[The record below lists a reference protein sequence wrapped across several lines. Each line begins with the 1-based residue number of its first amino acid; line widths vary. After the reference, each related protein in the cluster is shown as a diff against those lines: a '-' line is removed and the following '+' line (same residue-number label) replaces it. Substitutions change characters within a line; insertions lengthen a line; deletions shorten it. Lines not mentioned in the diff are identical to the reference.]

1 MTHLVAVTGA
11 NGFLG
16 RLLVP
21 ALLKRGYAVRAVV
34 RDPGKWQKVAADL
47 GPSAATVTYAVA
59 ELGDRDALV
68 HAFDGA
74 DIVLHNAALAS
85 PFKNGWDENYRPN
98 VLGTENVLHAM
109 SRSGLKRLLY
119 ISSIGAYR
127 LTARHALGLRIVHE
141 DDPVY
146 TDTGR
151 QQRNAN
157 RVTKALA
164 EGRCRAAAA
173 AGAIDLTILRTSAM
187 YGPHDPNVT
196 PIMRF
201 VTSKRVMPVPKLYFP
216 LAYAPDVASA
226 IAEAVVR
233 DNSRGRTY
241 HLAGPADVSIDR
253 FCRTWCDRIQARTR
267 LIPIPLPLRIVFDN
281 SRAMRELDFS
291 HTPLASSLNFL
302 ESDETSQ

>member
-21 ALLKRGYAVRAVV
+21 ALLRCGCAVRAVV
-34 RDPGKWQKVAADL
+34 RDPFKWQEVAADL
-47 GPSAATVTYAVA
+47 GASADAVTYAVA
-59 ELGDRDALV
+59 ELGDRNALAR
-68 HAFDGA
+68 AFDGS
-74 DIVLHNAALAS
+74 DIILHNAALAN

-109 SRSGLKRLLY
+109 ARSGIRRLIY
-119 ISSIGAYR
+119 VSSIGAYK
-127 LTARHALGLRIVHE
+127 LTARHALGLRLVRE
-141 DDPVY
+141 EDPVY
-146 TDTGR
+146 SDTGR
-151 QQRNAN
+151 PQRNAN

-164 EGRCRAAAA
+164 EERCRAAAG

-196 PIMRF
+196 PIMQF

-216 LAYAPDVASA
+216 LAFAPDVASA

-233 DNSRGRTY
+233 ADSRGRTY
-241 HLAGPADVSIDR
+241 NLAGPADVSIDR
-253 FCRTWCDRIQARTR
+253 FCRTWRDRIQARTR
-267 LIPIPLPLRIVFDN
+267 LVPIPLPVRIAFDN
-281 SRAMRELDFS
+281 TRAMRELDFR
-291 HTPLASSLNFL
+291 HTPLIASLDFL
-302 ESDETSQ
+302 ESDGPSQ